1 MTKNPYEVLGVSQ
14 NASEEEI
21 KKAYRELSRK
31 YHPDANVD
39 NPLRD
44 LAEEKFKE
52 VQEAYDE
59 IMKERANGGYNYG
72 YGAGSESYSYG
83 NNSYGNQG
91 YGNGNS
97 GYGGYQQYN
106 NMSPEMQAAFNFINN
121 RRYQDAI
128 NVLNRMNDRPA
139 QWYYASAMANAGV
152 GNNVLARDY
161 ASQAVNMEPNNPQYR
176 QLMNQLNWGAQRYN
190 SNPFGQGYGNR
201 NDSPCGT
208 GNLCCDL
215 WIADSLC
222 ECMGG
227 DLCPCI

>member
-1 MTKNPYEVLGVSQ
+1 MTKNPYEVLGVSP

-59 IMKERANGGYNYG
+59 IMKERTNGGYNYG
-72 YGAGSESYSYG
+72 YGAGSGNYSYG
-83 NNSYGNQG
+83 NNSYGNQS
-91 YGNGNS
+91 YGNGR
-97 GYGGYQQYN
+97 YQQYN
-106 NMSPEMQAAFNFINN
+106 NMNPEMQAAFNFINN

-128 NVLNRMNDRPA
+128 NVLNRMNDRTV
-139 QWYYASAMANAGV
+139 QWYYASSMANAGV

-161 ASQAVNMEPNNPQYR
+161 AAQAVNMDPNNPQYR
-176 QLMNQLNWGAQRYN
+176 ELMNQLNWGAQRYN

-201 NDSPCGT
+201 NSSPCGT
-208 GNLCCDL
+208 GNMCCDL

>member
-1 MTKNPYEVLGVSQ
+1 MTKNPYEVLGVSP

-59 IMKERANGGYNYG
+59 IMKERTNGGYNYG
-72 YGAGSESYSYG
+72 YGAGSGNYSYG
-83 NNSYGNQG
+83 NNSYGNQS
-91 YGNGNS
+91 YGNGR
-97 GYGGYQQYN
+97 YQQYN
-106 NMSPEMQAAFNFINN
+106 NMNPEMQAAFNFINN

-128 NVLNRMNDRPA
+128 NVLNRMNDRKA
-139 QWYYASAMANAGV
+139 QWYYARSMANAGV

-161 ASQAVNMEPNNPQYR
+161 AAQAVNMEPNNPQYR
-176 QLMNQLNWGAQRYN
+176 ELMNQLNWGAQRYN

-201 NDSPCGT
+201 NSSPCGT
-208 GNLCCDL
+208 GNMCCDL